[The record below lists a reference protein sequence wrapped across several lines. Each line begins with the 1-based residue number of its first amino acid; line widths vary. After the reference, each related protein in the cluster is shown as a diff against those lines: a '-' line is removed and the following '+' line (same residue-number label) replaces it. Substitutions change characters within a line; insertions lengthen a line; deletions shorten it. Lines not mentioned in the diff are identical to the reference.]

1 MVNHVLS
8 HLTAVLRIE
17 IRLRW
22 LPVVSVILPWLEMS
36 ETHLQKAALK
46 DEDQDDLGWVFLY
59 IHSSISA
66 IHPNIRCSDIFTKA
80 IRTKAM
86 ISIVDG
92 G

>member
-8 HLTAVLRIE
+8 HLSAVLRIE

-46 DEDQDDLGWVFLY
+46 DEDQDDLGCFFYTY
-59 IHSSISA
+59 IVQYQLFIQ
-66 IHPNIRCSDIFTKA
+66 T
-80 IRTKAM
+80 
-86 ISIVDG
+86 
-92 G
+92 